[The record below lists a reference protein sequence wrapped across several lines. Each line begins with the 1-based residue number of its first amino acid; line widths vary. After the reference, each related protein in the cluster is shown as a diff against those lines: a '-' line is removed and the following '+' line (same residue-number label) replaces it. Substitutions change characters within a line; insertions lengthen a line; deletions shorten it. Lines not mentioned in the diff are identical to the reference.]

1 MKGVFVLLAIVIAIS
16 GCGRR
21 LPPDCREFLEIED
34 YGRFEITGNG
44 IARDTGFG
52 IDWFRCSVGQRF
64 LRDKCVGEPL
74 YTHWESGVSTVS
86 EMNEKAAE
94 HWRLPTLKELAS
106 LRIEGCG
113 NPSVNLNVFPGIL
126 VENYW
131 AIDESPHFGF
141 RCGMYTFSG
150 ATSCRL
156 FDNLERPLLIVRDL
170 D

>member
-1 MKGVFVLLAIVIAIS
+1 MRGVFVLLVIVIVIS

-21 LPPDCREFLEIED
+21 LPPDCRDYLDSED
-34 YGRFEITGNG
+34 YGRFEVKDQG
-44 IARDTGFG
+44 IARDTENGSE
-52 IDWFRCSVGQRF
+52 WFRCSVGERF
-64 LRDKCVGEPL
+64 LRGKCVGDPL
-74 YTHWESGVSTVS
+74 YMRWESGVSMVE
-86 EMNEKAAE
+86 EMNEKVGE

-106 LRIEGCG
+106 LRIEGCH
-113 NPSVNLNVFPGIL
+113 NPSVNLNVFPEIL

-156 FDNLERPLLIVRDL
+156 FDNLERPLLIVRDF
-170 D
+170 

>member
-1 MKGVFVLLAIVIAIS
+1 MRGVFVLLVMVIVIS

-21 LPPDCREFLEIED
+21 LPPDCRDYLDSED
-34 YGRFEITGNG
+34 YGRFEVKEQG
-44 IARDTGFG
+44 IARDTEYG
-52 IDWFRCSVGQRF
+52 IEWFRCSVGERF
-64 LRDKCVGEPL
+64 LRGKCVGDPL
-74 YTHWESGVSTVS
+74 YMRWESGVSMVE
-86 EMNEKAAE
+86 EMNEKVAE

-106 LRIEGCG
+106 LRIEGCH
-113 NPSVNLNVFPGIL
+113 NPSVNLNVFPEIL

-156 FDNLERPLLIVRDL
+156 FDNLERPLLIVRDF
-170 D
+170 